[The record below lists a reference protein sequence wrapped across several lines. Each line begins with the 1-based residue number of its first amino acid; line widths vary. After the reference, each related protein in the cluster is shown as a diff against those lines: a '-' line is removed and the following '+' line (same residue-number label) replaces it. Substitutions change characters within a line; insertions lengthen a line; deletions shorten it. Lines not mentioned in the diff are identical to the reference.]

1 MTFWQ
6 LLWALRG
13 QLFVIILTFVVAWI
27 GEEALMKALKET
39 NSKEKRIK
47 GLVVFIIALGF
58 ILLRLDVFNKNW
70 NEFWYWYNLWD
81 MGALAY

>member
-13 QLFVIILTFVVAWI
+13 QLFVIILAFVVAWI

-47 GLVVFIIALGF
+47 GLIVFIIALGF
-58 ILLRLDVFNKNW
+58 LLLRLDIFNKNW

>member
-1 MTFWQ
+1 MFLGCVLGIWIHLMLVNKVTYPLSP
-6 LLWALRG
+6 LL
-13 QLFVIILTFVVAWI
+13 
-27 GEEALMKALKET
+27 
-39 NSKEKRIK
+39 

-58 ILLRLDVFNKNW
+58 LLLRLDVFNKNW